1 MFMLIKNSQLFFFIR
16 MGLILL
22 IASFWG
28 ACESKFQDENVEEE
42 RRDLWI
48 LFCISKVFQ
57 VSEKELVY
65 ERS

>member
-28 ACESKFQDENVEEE
+28 ACEALLREEKPVEEE
-42 RRDLWI
+42 NLAN
-48 LFCISKVFQ
+48 
-57 VSEKELVY
+57 
-65 ERS
+65 